1 MNFINFQLHQNSPSE
16 SEFKEDDNE
25 TEPASHGVNNS
36 SEQSKKKKK
45 KRKKKNVKSST
56 NNQRRSSE
64 DYSTV
69 RVKHFIYFNFK
80 YKQII
85 LFFKDR

>member
-1 MNFINFQLHQNSPSE
+1 MNFIYFQLHQNSPSE

-36 SEQSKKKKK
+36 EQCKKKKK

-69 RVKHFIYFNFK
+69 NLKFY
-80 YKQII
+80 
-85 LFFKDR
+85 LFFNLSTNK